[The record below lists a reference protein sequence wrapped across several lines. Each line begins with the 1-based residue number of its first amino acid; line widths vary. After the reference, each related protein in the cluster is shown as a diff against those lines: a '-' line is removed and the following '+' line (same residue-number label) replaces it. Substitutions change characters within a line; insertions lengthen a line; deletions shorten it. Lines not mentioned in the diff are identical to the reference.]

1 VFKAEKKKI
10 RMKVKPIILFIL
22 VFLSWAGA
30 QAQKIP
36 IALPSKIGLTAGIP
50 KLPNKPEIPYMEE
63 LRQIQSLKKSYDSL
77 RKELVELKEITAYS
91 TQRDSLFTLAKDRSK
106 QVLELES
113 KTLESL
119 IANEEIPG
127 EEIKKAA
134 KNTLEKVDE
143 SKARIADIKDVVE
156 LENLVDL
163 NNENL
168 KALTN
173 EWLMP
178 KVEEQLTGVMKEG
191 LDPTNASQYLS
202 GPDFYG
208 KDALTALTKK
218 GLPSEIPF
226 DQAKELAKE
235 KALHI
240 SDEMIQKAGK
250 DFSKLMIDTL
260 GNIQTLPKEV
270 NQKRK
275 EFFEPNELKDFPFV
289 HRIGMMLWYD
299 PLTSFGDGLLLD
311 YGLAYS
317 FTQQVS
323 FLGGVTWKKQFDE
336 VETLRREGVGVFTG
350 FRIAKGNWFAQGT
363 VNRNRVTIT
372 HPAGYESMDFDG
384 KAWASSFAVGRT
396 IPMGKTIRSVV
407 TGSIDPFFDKQTS
420 LNKSRFQ
427 LKIGFEIGSFR
438 KIKKEVK
445 ELVPMDG
452 LEEKGNEKVQ
462 YYLNDIGK

>member
-1 VFKAEKKKI
+1 
-10 RMKVKPIILFIL
+10 MKVKTIILLTL
-22 VFLSWAGA
+22 VVLFWAEA
-30 QAQKIP
+30 HAQKIP
-36 IALPSKIGLTAGIP
+36 IAIPSKIGMTAGIP
-50 KLPNKPEIPYMEE
+50 KLPAKPEIPYLEE

-77 RKELVELKEITAYS
+77 RNELGELKEITAES
-91 TQRDSLFTLAKDRSK
+91 TQRDSLFSLAKDRSK
-106 QVLELES
+106 QVLEKES

-127 EEIKKAA
+127 EDIRNAA
-134 KNTLEKVDE
+134 KTTLERVNE
-143 SKARIADIKDVVE
+143 SKARIAGIDDVGE
-156 LENLVDL
+156 LENLVDI

-178 KVEEQLTGVMKEG
+178 KVEEKLTGVVKEG
-191 LDPTNASQYLS
+191 LDPTNASRYLS
-202 GPDFYG
+202 VPDFYG

-226 DQAKELAKE
+226 VQAKEMAKE
-235 KALHI
+235 KAMHI
-240 SDEMIQKAGK
+240 SDEYIQKAGK
-250 DFSKLMIDTL
+250 DFSKLKIDTL
-260 GNIQTLPKEV
+260 GNIKTLPKEV

-317 FTQQVS
+317 FSQQVS
-323 FLGGVTWKKQFDE
+323 MLGGLTWKKQFDE
-336 VETLRREGVGVFTG
+336 EETLRREGLGVFTG
-350 FRIAKGNWFAQGT
+350 LRIAKGNWFAQGT
-363 VNRNRVTIT
+363 VNRNQVTIT
-372 HPAGYESMDFDG
+372 NPTGYESMDFDG

-407 TGSIDPFFDKQTS
+407 IGSIDPFFDKHTS

-445 ELVPMDG
+445 EFVPIDG
-452 LEEKGNEKVQ
+452 LEEKGYEKVQ
-462 YYLNDIGK
+462 YYMRDVGK

>member
-1 VFKAEKKKI
+1 MKI
-10 RMKVKPIILFIL
+10 KTICLFIL
-22 VFLSWAGA
+22 ICLYLAEV
-30 QAQKIP
+30 QAQKITT
-36 IALPSKIGLTAGIP
+36 LPSKNGLTAGIP
-50 KLPNKPEIPYMEE
+50 KLSVNPEIPYLEE
-63 LRQIQSLKKSYDSL
+63 LRQIHSLKKSYDSL
-77 RKELVELKEITAYS
+77 RNELKELKEISADS

-106 QVLELES
+106 QVLEQES

-119 IANEEIPG
+119 IASDDIPVDD
-127 EEIKKAA
+127 IKNAA
-134 KNTLEKVDE
+134 KNTLEKVNE
-143 SKARIADIKDVVE
+143 SKAKLAGIKDVGE

-173 EWLMP
+173 EWLVP
-178 KVEEQLTGVMKEG
+178 KVEEQLTGVMKGE
-191 LDPTNASQYLS
+191 LDPTSASKYLS

-226 DQAKELAKE
+226 DQAKEMAKE

-240 SDEMIQKAGK
+240 SDDYIQKAGK
-250 DFSKLMIDTL
+250 DFSKLKIDTL
-260 GNIQTLPKEV
+260 GNIRTLPKEAD
-270 NQKRK
+270 QKRK
-275 EFFEPNELKDFPFV
+275 EFFEQNELIDFPFV
-289 HRIGMMLWYD
+289 HRIGVMLWYD
-299 PLTSFGDGLLLD
+299 PLTSLGDGLLLD

-317 FTQQVS
+317 FSQQVS
-323 FLGGVTWKKQFDE
+323 LLGGLTWKKQFDE
-336 VETLRREGVGVFTG
+336 EETLRREGVGVFTG
-350 FRIAKGNWFAQGT
+350 LRVAKGNWFAQGT

-372 HPAGYESMDFDG
+372 NPTGYESMDFDG

-407 TGSIDPFFDKQTS
+407 IGSIDPFFDKQTS

-445 ELVPMDG
+445 ELIPLDG

-462 YYLNDIGK
+462 YYMRDIGK

>member
-1 VFKAEKKKI
+1 
-10 RMKVKPIILFIL
+10 MKLMTIC
-22 VFLSWAGA
+22 FLIFSFFFSVEA
-30 QAQKIP
+30 QAQNIP
-36 IALPSKIGLTAGIP
+36 NLPSKKGLTASIP
-50 KLPNKPEIPYMEE
+50 KLPVKPEIPYLEE

-77 RKELVELKEITAYS
+77 RNELKEFKEITSDS
-91 TQRDSLFTLAKDRSK
+91 TQRDSLFSLAKDRSK
-106 QVLELES
+106 QVLEQES

-119 IANEEIPG
+119 ISIEEIPG
-127 EEIKKAA
+127 EEIKNAA
-134 KNTLEKVDE
+134 KSTLDRVNE
-143 SKARIADIKDVVE
+143 SKARIADNKDMDE
-156 LENLVDL
+156 LESLLDL

-178 KVEEQLTGVMKEG
+178 KVEEQLTGVMKKG
-191 LDPTNASQYLS
+191 LDPTNAKL
-202 GPDFYG
+202 PDFYG

-226 DQAKELAKE
+226 DQAKEMAKE

-250 DFSKLMIDTL
+250 DFSKLKIDTL
-260 GNIQTLPKEV
+260 GNIRTLTKEV
-270 NQKRK
+270 DQKKK
-275 EFFEPNELKDFPFV
+275 EFFEPNEFKDFPFV
-289 HRIGMMLWYD
+289 HRIGMMIWYD

-323 FLGGVTWKKQFDE
+323 LLGGLTWKKQFDE
-336 VETLRREGVGVFTG
+336 EETLRREGLGVFTG
-350 FRIAKGNWFAQGT
+350 LRIAKGNWFAQGT
-363 VNRNRVTIT
+363 LNRNQVTISNPT
-372 HPAGYESMDFDG
+372 GYESMDFDG

-407 TGSIDPFFDKQTS
+407 IGSIDPFFDKQTS

-445 ELVPMDG
+445 EFVPIDG
-452 LEEKGNEKVQ
+452 LEEKGYERVQ
-462 YYLNDIGK
+462 YFMKDIGK